1 MTIYLFV
8 FWVLAQ
14 SAVLMEL
21 NLTRRA
27 KIGFLVLSYLI
38 LVVFVGLRWETG
50 NDWDNYYQHYIHL
63 PSPPEELSHFEI
75 GYRAFSLAAHAIGL
89 PFACFNLIYA
99 AVYLGLIFLSFK
111 HDNFKISGW
120 LVLQLFAPF
129 LMGLMGTT
137 RQVMAMAICMFS
149 VRYLVWRDWL
159 KFLLC
164 VAAATAFHI
173 SALVFLLA
181 WPLSRL
187 QLTFRRIW
195 IIFVLV
201 IVAAVFDV
209 GGTVIRAAE
218 ERATILRLADVASR
232 IELEQQSNAEQFKP
246 ASAYASVLL
255 AASRVS
261 LLALFVLCYRL
272 FSEESD
278 QLYLKFYLFSIILI
292 VLLSSSV
299 YVLAER
305 ITLYFSIFQIH
316 LLATLLHRFKP
327 RVVRIACCTVLI
339 LLSLARLY
347 TGTHSIR
354 PQIYIPYKGVFI
366 NQDVKRDPGWF

>member
-27 KIGFLVLSYLI
+27 KIGLLVLSYLI

-63 PSPPEELSHFEI
+63 PSPPEELSHFEP
-75 GYRAFSLAAHAIGL
+75 GYRFFTLAAHAVGV
-89 PFACFNLIYA
+89 PFAGFNLIYA

-149 VRYLVWRDWL
+149 VRYLVSRDWL

-173 SALVFLLA
+173 SALIFLFA
-181 WPLSRL
+181 WPLARFR
-187 QLTFRRIW
+187 LTFRRIW
-195 IIFVLV
+195 ILFAFVLLASV
-201 IVAAVFDV
+201 SDI
-209 GGTVIRAAE
+209 GGTLMRAAE

-232 IELEQQSNAEQFKP
+232 IELEQEATPEQFNP
-246 ASAYASVLL
+246 ASSYASILL

-261 LLALFVLCYRL
+261 LLALFVVCFKL

-278 QLYLKFYLFSIILI
+278 QIYLKFFLFSIVIV

-305 ITLYFSIFQIH
+305 ASLYFSIFQIH
-316 LLATLLHRFKP
+316 LLAILVHRFKP
-327 RVVRIACCTVLI
+327 RVARIACCAVLI

-347 TGTHSIR
+347 TGTHSVR